1 MYHSH
6 SVPIDHSNTLES
18 IPTAKENIINRVS
31 HTNAKG
37 KIFFKK
43 PSKPDSDVCH
53 DDGTLKDASEL
64 EWPDSPSDIEAS
76 NNTFDDYAMD
86 YEGLNEAVS
95 HGL

>member
-1 MYHSH
+1 MYHSR

-18 IPTAKENIINRVS
+18 IPTVKENIFNRVS
-31 HTNAKG
+31 HINATG
-37 KIFFKK
+37 KIFLKD
-43 PSKPDSDVCH
+43 PSKPDGDACH

-64 EWPDSPSDIEAS
+64 EWPDSPSDIKAS

-86 YEGLNEAVS
+86 YDRLNEEVS